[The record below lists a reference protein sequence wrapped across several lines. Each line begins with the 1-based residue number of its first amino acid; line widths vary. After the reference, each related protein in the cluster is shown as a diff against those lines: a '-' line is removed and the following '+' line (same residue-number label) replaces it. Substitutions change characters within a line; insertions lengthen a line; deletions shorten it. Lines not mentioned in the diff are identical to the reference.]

1 METTRQNKISRLLQK
16 ELSEIFLLQT
26 KSMPGTLVSVSAV
39 RISPDMSIARVYLS
53 VFPSEKAEEMV
64 KNINNNMKSIR
75 YELGTRVRHQLRII
89 PELKFFV
96 DDSSEIFLLQTKS
109 MPGTLVSV
117 SAVRISPDM
126 SIARVYLSVF
136 PSEKAE
142 EMVKNINNNMKS
154 IRYELG
160 TRVRHQLRI
169 IPELK
174 FFVDDSLDY
183 IEKIDSLLK

>member
-1 METTRQNKISRLLQK
+1 METARQNKISRLIQK

-26 KSMPGTLVSVSAV
+26 KSMNGVLVSVSAV

-53 VFPSEKAEEMV
+53 VFPSERSQEIV
-64 KNINNNMKSIR
+64 KNIN
-75 YELGTRVRHQLRII
+75 
-89 PELKFFV
+89 
-96 DDSSEIFLLQTKS
+96 D
-109 MPGTLVSV
+109 
-117 SAVRISPDM
+117 
-126 SIARVYLSVF
+126 
-136 PSEKAE
+136 
-142 EMVKNINNNMKS
+142 NMKS